1 MPKKPTNSIEGFRIE
16 LQDKERQILQ
26 EAVTAYSVLQYAE
39 AFDKFT
45 SFENMYLLVTMIEIV
60 TGKEILPGTP
70 NDIYKIIDYVRDFNL
85 NVVIPGNSNGEEYSQ
100 TDFVTDQFFG
110 KIPFI
115 GSLIGDIFKAVK

>member
-45 SFENMYLLVTMIEIV
+45 SFENLYLLVTMIEIV
-60 TGKEILPGTP
+60 TGKELLPGTP
-70 NDIYKIIDYVRDFNL
+70 NDIYKIIDYIRDFNL
-85 NVVIPGNSNGEEYSQ
+85 NVVIPGSDDREYSQ
-100 TDFVTDQFFG
+100 TDFVTDQAFS

-115 GSLIGDIFKAVK
+115 GTLLGDIFKAVT

>member
-45 SFENMYLLVTMIEIV
+45 SFENMYLLVTMIEII

-70 NDIYKIIDYVRDFNL
+70 NDIYKIIDYIRESKFFENL
-85 NVVIPGNSNGEEYSQ
+85 GNDENNKNWS
-100 TDFVTDQFFG
+100 TFG
-110 KIPFI
+110 APRFLDNILNI
-115 GSLIGDIFKAVK
+115 LGGGVN